1 MFASIRTYHVNSSKD
16 FTRIVNDG
24 FVPIISS
31 APGFVAYHA
40 IDPGDGTWT
49 SMSIFDTKEEA
60 DNSNRMAA
68 QFVHDNL
75 SQFIAASPE
84 ITAGELVVRK

>member
-1 MFASIRTYHVNSSKD
+1 MFASIRKYQVNSSKD
-16 FTRIVNDG
+16 FTRIVNES

-40 IDPGDGTWT
+40 LDTGDGTWT
-49 SMSIFDTKEEA
+49 SMSIFNTKEEA
-60 DNSNRMAA
+60 DESNHVAS

-75 SQFIAASPE
+75 SKYISAGPE
-84 ITAGELVVRK
+84 VMAGELVVSK